1 MSFFISFLI
10 INFPANYITEKY
22 GVRVGLNIGCT
33 ICLIGIW
40 INCLLNVGT
49 KYLFINIESKKKKN

>member
-10 INFPANYITEKY
+10 VNFPANYISERY
-22 GVRVGLNIGCT
+22 GIRVGLNIGCT

-40 INCLLNVGT
+40 VNCLLNIGNQ
-49 KYLFINIESKKKKN
+49 KQFLLIICFNFF